1 MNTSKQSELKLDAI
15 ADAQAGQAAP
25 AAGKAILPPLDH
37 TAKATC

>member
-1 MNTSKQSELKLDAI
+1 MRLLVPKPAKQ
-15 ADAQAGQAAP
+15 P